1 MNISVQLKNCKHIL
15 NIKVTLMQSIQDVET
30 EIPRIDSPCN
40 NIAVAL
46 EFLITI
52 NILSKKWNAQI

>member
-1 MNISVQLKNCKHIL
+1 
-15 NIKVTLMQSIQDVET
+15 MQSIQDVET
-30 EIPRIDSPCN
+30 EIPRIDSSCN

-52 NILSKKWNAQI
+52 IILSEEWNAQV